1 MTSRRVTKLAHL
13 SQPPVAMQGCKG
25 LWESTQDVPPNWSD
39 VGTVCRH
46 NFLFSGSANAYD
58 LCDLRSK
65 SPLRKSLL
73 HETTMAALI
82 PHPPPPPHTHKEL
95 LQGRSSS
102 GKVVNQ
108 MDREMGRGRGQVCK
122 PLSLAAIRLVLN

>member
-1 MTSRRVTKLAHL
+1 MLWPKRSSDFPRVTKLAHL

-25 LWESTQDVPPNWSD
+25 LWESTQDVPPSWSD
-39 VGTVCRH
+39 VGTVCHRS
-46 NFLFSGSANAYD
+46 FLFSGSANAYY

-82 PHPPPPPHTHKEL
+82 PHPPPPRTHTEN
-95 LQGRSSS
+95 SC
-102 GKVVNQ
+102 
-108 MDREMGRGRGQVCK
+108 REG
-122 PLSLAAIRLVLN
+122 AALVRW